1 MWYPIM
7 KWVTVEK
14 RVYFINHHLIT
25 SFFYISL
32 SWSVAW
38 LWKYGPVKRS
48 TKEIS
53 LYEFFLLLLQ
63 YRTLMVLKLCCKSFL
78 AFAESNYLV
87 SCFTFVFLYLRFYMN
102 HCKSPVLKY
111 TLTTLECIAI
121 LHNLLGSVTMYN
133 STLFCKRFRAS
144 FRCVLAKKSYCIF

>member
-1 MWYPIM
+1 
-7 KWVTVEK
+7 
-14 RVYFINHHLIT
+14 
-25 SFFYISL
+25 
-32 SWSVAW
+32 
-38 LWKYGPVKRS
+38 
-48 TKEIS
+48 
-53 LYEFFLLLLQ
+53 
-63 YRTLMVLKLCCKSFL
+63 MVLKLCCKSFL

-87 SCFTFVFLYLRFYMN
+87 SCFTFVFLYLRFYIN

-144 FRCVLAKKSYCIF
+144 FRCVLAKKSYCIFKNIKKCHLYKCAIFFKKEKNFGDGIGLYKISGSFSSVK